1 MSENLHAIIVGG
13 AGGLGSAIA
22 RRMAAEGYQI
32 TIADLDLERAKSILP
47 SLAGEAHE
55 AVQMDVTSDESV
67 DAAFDAIEAR
77 SPARVL
83 VVSSG
88 GLVADVSQELRITNM
103 ATSDWNKSLS
113 YNLNGVFFC
122 VRKFGQLREANPIEH
137 GRIIVMGSGA
147 GQKAGVSLEIGYTA
161 SKAAV
166 IGLVRQAAFDLAAAG
181 LTVNTVA
188 PGPIAT
194 EMMLRHTTEEIRAVL
209 AAPSV
214 LKRLGTPEEVGA
226 AVAFLASTESAYIT
240 GTTLDVNG
248 GIHMH

>member
-1 MSENLHAIIVGG
+1 MSENLHAIVVGG
-13 AGGLGSAIA
+13 AGGLGSATA
-22 RRMAAEGYQI
+22 RRLAADGYRV
-32 TIADLDLERAKSILP
+32 TIADLDIDRANSVLL
-47 SLAGEAHE
+47 SLGGSGHQAI
-55 AVQMDVTSDESV
+55 QMDVLNDESV

-83 VVSSG
+83 VVASG
-88 GLVADVSQELRITNM
+88 GPLTGVSRALSITNM
-103 ATSDWNKSLS
+103 ATADWNKSLT

-137 GRIIVMGSGA
+137 GRIIVIGSGA
-147 GQKAGVSLEIGYTA
+147 GQSAGVSLEIGYTA
-161 SKAAV
+161 SKAGV

-181 LTVNTVA
+181 LTVNTIA

-194 EMMLRHTTEEIRAVL
+194 EVMLRHTTEEIRAVL

-214 LKRLGTPEEVGA
+214 LKRLGKPEEVGA
-226 AVAFLASTESAYIT
+226 AVAFLASPEAAYIT